1 MMFVRTQFSLCVC
14 VVVRGKAVFTARDKK
29 NATMIEEE
37 YTICLPSP
45 TEKRYSP
52 LMCRKKERIVGYDSS
67 WFKVYMYVVKG
78 QKCIHVKE
86 FQ

>member
-1 MMFVRTQFSLCVC
+1 
-14 VVVRGKAVFTARDKK
+14 
-29 NATMIEEE
+29 MIEEE
-37 YTICLPSP
+37 YAICLPSP

-78 QKCIHVKE
+78 QKCIHVR
-86 FQ
+86 